1 MMMKYFQAPWLISL
15 LIAVITI
22 IWVKWELGSL
32 RTLGQPPADAPEEQP
47 DTSDDKPPET
57 SPTKETG
64 NPQAQPEAGA
74 QPMPMPPNLQP
85 REPIR
90 WEEGLP
96 PPMPFTGG
104 FTQVSEV
111 DQPLDIED
119 GAFQQTE

>member
-1 MMMKYFQAPWLISL
+1 MKYVQSPWLISL
-15 LIAVITI
+15 LLAVITI
-22 IWVKWELGSL
+22 IWVKWELASL
-32 RTLGQPPADAPEEQP
+32 RQLPQQQVEPPAEQP
-47 DTSDDKPPET
+47 AATDEQPTAAKEPSTPQEKPEP
-57 SPTKETG
+57 
-64 NPQAQPEAGA
+64 NAQPV
-74 QPMPMPPNLQP
+74 PPNLQA

-90 WEEGLP
+90 WEDGLP